1 MRAVLVANRGEIAC
15 RILATVRARGLRA
28 IGVYSD
34 ADAHAAHVDCA
45 DEAWRIGPAPAAE
58 SYLDAE
64 AILAAA
70 ATAGADAIHPGY
82 GFLAEDPA
90 FARAVGDAGLTWIG
104 PPAHAIEAMGD
115 KISAKKRV
123 EAAGVPVIAGVH
135 EPGLDDEALIAAAES
150 LGVPLLVKAA
160 AGGGGR
166 GMRVVADLA
175 DLPEALAGAR
185 REAAAAFGSGA
196 LLLERVVRS
205 PRHVEVQVLADAHG
219 DVIAL
224 GERECSLQR
233 RHQKIVEEAPSPAV
247 DADLRAA
254 MAQAAIAAACACGYV
269 GAGTVEL
276 LLEGGT
282 DHFAFLEMNTRLQV
296 EHPVTEEIYG
306 LDLVGCQLD
315 VARGRR
321 LSEILPTQPTP
332 SGHAIEARVYAE
344 DPAARFRP
352 TGGRLH
358 AVAWPSGA
366 GIRVDAG
373 VNRGEE
379 VGSHYDP
386 LLAKVIAHGP
396 DRPTALARLERA
408 LDATVVLGMRTNVG
422 FLRALL
428 GDPDVAAGRLDTGLT
443 ERVAADWSAAQ
454 EAVPDEVLVV
464 AALVACAGLEP
475 DPASVV
481 DPFDVPDGWRVLRP
495 APSRWRVRGLGRTEE
510 VAVLGRAT
518 DAAVTVGDA
527 PPRVAGLGSFDR
539 HVGGGYALAV
549 KIDGSLHRGLW
560 APAGAGGWLAWGGG
574 VWEIELGD
582 DLAAAGAGEVADD
595 GPVAAPLPGAVAAV
609 HVSVGE
615 AVNRGQALV
624 TVEAMKM
631 EHPVTAP
638 VDGTVTEVRVTP
650 GDQVAI
656 SEVLAVVV
664 ADQPVS
670 EGGSGAGAEPS
681 EGGSSVVSSE
691 A

>member
-28 IGVYSD
+28 IAVYSD
-34 ADAHAAHVDCA
+34 ADASAAHVDYA
-45 DEAWRIGPAPAAE
+45 DEAWRIGPAPAAD
-58 SYLDAE
+58 SYLAAE
-64 AILAAA
+64 SILAAA
-70 ATAGADAIHPGY
+70 ASAGADAIHPGY

-90 FARAVGDAGLTWIG
+90 FARAVVDAGLTWIG
-104 PPAHAIEAMGD
+104 PPADAIEAMGD
-115 KISAKKRV
+115 KIAAKQRV

-135 EPGLDDEALIAAAES
+135 EPGLDDEALSAAAES

-196 LLLERVVRS
+196 LLLERLVQS
-205 PRHVEVQVLADAHG
+205 PRHVEVQVLADGHG
-219 DVIAL
+219 EVIAL

-254 MAQAAIAAACACGYV
+254 MADAAIAAARACGYV

-282 DHFAFLEMNTRLQV
+282 GHFAFLEMNTRLQV
-296 EHPVTEEIYG
+296 EHPVTEAIYG

-315 VARGRR
+315 VATGRR
-321 LSEILPTQPTP
+321 LAEILPTQPTA

-344 DPAARFRP
+344 DPAAEFRP
-352 TGGRLH
+352 TGGQLQ

-373 VNRGEE
+373 VKTGEE

-396 DRPTALARLERA
+396 DRRTALARLERA

-428 GDPDVAAGRLDTGLT
+428 CDPDVVEGRLDTGLV
-443 ERVAADWSAAQ
+443 ERVAASWAPAQ
-454 EAVPDEVLVV
+454 EAVPDEVLAV
-464 AALVACAGLEP
+464 AALIASAGLEP
-475 DPASVV
+475 DPASVGASVRATVV
-481 DPFDVPDGWRVLRP
+481 DPFDVPDGWRISRP
-495 APSRWRVRGLGRTEE
+495 APSRWLVRCQGRTEE
-510 VAVLGRAT
+510 VAVLGRPA
-518 DAAVTVGDA
+518 DASVTVGDGA
-527 PPRVAGLGSFDR
+527 PRGAGLRSLAQ
-539 HVGGGYALAV
+539 HPGGGQTLTVA
-549 KIDGSLHRGLW
+549 IDESAHRGLW
-560 APAGAGGWLAWGGG
+560 APAGAGGWLAWGGA

-595 GPVAAPLPGAVAAV
+595 GPVAAPLPGTVAAV

-615 AVNRGQALV
+615 AVVRGQALV

-631 EHPVTAP
+631 EHPVAAP
-638 VDGTVTEVRVTP
+638 VDGAVTEVRVSA

-664 ADQPVS
+664 G
-670 EGGSGAGAEPS
+670 E
-681 EGGSSVVSSE
+681 
-691 A
+691 